1 MTSIKGSFTELPVID
16 ITDLSSDNLA
26 KRQAVAEVIGQAS
39 KEVGFFYITGHGI
52 APELIAGVRAAAKN
66 FFALP
71 MPEKLKYY
79 IGQSKSH
86 KGYVPEGE
94 EIYSSGQP
102 DHKEAFDI
110 GFQAPDDHPFVVT
123 KTPLIGSNEWPEL
136 SDFKSQVL
144 DYYQAVFALG
154 HRLFDAFALALGL
167 EEGYFKA
174 MVTCPP
180 SKLRL
185 IHYPFDA
192 TAEDKLGIGAHTD
205 YECFTLLLA
214 DQPGLEVLNEDK
226 VWIDAP
232 PLKNINAEEAFVIN
246 IGDMLEVLSAGTFVA
261 TAHRVRKVRHE
272 RYSFPLFFACDYHT
286 LIRPLPH
293 FIKAGDADQYKVL
306 SIGEH
311 MWSQALQTYRYLRE
325 KVTNGELQLPE
336 GARATNTFGHLKQQV
351 KKNNQYKQQANQKP
365 LPIREDEL

>member
-1 MTSIKGSFTELPVID
+1 MTNIKGAFTELPVIN
-16 ITDLSSDNLA
+16 IQDLSTDNLA
-26 KRQAVAEVIGQAS
+26 KRQAVAAAIGQAS
-39 KEVGFFYITGHGI
+39 KEVGFFYVTGHGI
-52 APELIAGVRAAAKN
+52 PSELIAGIRTAAKN

-71 MPEKLKYY
+71 MQEKMNYY

-94 EIYSSGQP
+94 EIYGSGKP
-102 DHKEAFDI
+102 DLKEAFDI
-110 GFQAPDDHPFVVT
+110 GFQAADDHPFVVA
-123 KTPLIGSNEWPEL
+123 KTPLIGSNDWPEL
-136 SDFKSQVL
+136 PEFKSKVL

-167 EEGYFKA
+167 PEGYFKS

-180 SKLRL
+180 AKLRL

-192 TAEDKLGIGAHTD
+192 TAEDKPGIGAHTD

-214 DQPGLEVLNEDK
+214 DQSGLEVLNEDG

-232 PLKNINAEEAFVIN
+232 PFKGVDGEEAFVIN
-246 IGDMLEVLSAGTFVA
+246 IGDMLEVLSAGTFIA
-261 TAHRVRKVRHE
+261 TAHRVRKVPQE

-293 FIKAGDADQYKVL
+293 FLKADEADQYKAL

-325 KVTNGELQLPE
+325 KVANGELQLPE
-336 GARATNTFGHLKQQV
+336 RARTTNTFGHLKQQA
-351 KKNNQYKQQANQKP
+351 KQTTTVNS
-365 LPIREDEL
+365 

>member
-1 MTSIKGSFTELPVID
+1 MTAAKSSFTELPTID
-16 ITDLSSDNLA
+16 ISDLACDDLVR
-26 KRQAVAEVIGQAS
+26 RQAVADAIGQAAR
-39 KEVGFFYITGHGI
+39 EVGFFYVTGHGI
-52 APELIAGVRAAAKN
+52 APELIAGIRAAAKEI
-66 FFALP
+66 FALP
-71 MPEKLKYY
+71 MERKMAYY

-94 EIYSSGQP
+94 EIYGSGKP

-110 GFQAPDDHPFVVT
+110 GFQAADDHPFVVA
-123 KTPLIGSNEWPEL
+123 KTPLIGANEWPDVPE
-136 SDFKSQVL
+136 FQ
-144 DYYQAVFALG
+144 YYDAVFALG

-167 EEGYFKA
+167 PEGYFRS

-192 TAEDKLGIGAHTD
+192 SAEDVPGIGAHTD

-214 DQPGLEVLNEDK
+214 DQPGLEVLNEDSD
-226 VWIDAP
+226 WIDAP
-232 PLKNINAEEAFVIN
+232 PLKNATGEEAFVIN

-261 TAHRVRKVRHE
+261 TAHRVRKVPQE

-286 LIRPLPH
+286 LIRPLPG
-293 FIKAGDADQYKVL
+293 FLEAGEASEYQEL

-325 KVTNGELQLPE
+325 KVTRGELQLPE
-336 GARATNTFGHLKQQV
+336 RARGTNTFGHLKKQAQQKTV
-351 KKNNQYKQQANQKP
+351 NNP
-365 LPIREDEL
+365 

>member
-1 MTSIKGSFTELPVID
+1 MTVTKHSFTELPTID
-16 ITDLSSDNLA
+16 ISGLASSDLTA
-26 KRQAVAEVIGQAS
+26 RQAVADAIGKAS
-39 KEVGFFYITGHGI
+39 REVGFFYITGHGI
-52 APELIAGVRAAAKN
+52 APELIAGVRAAAKEL
-66 FFALP
+66 FAQP
-71 MPEKLKYY
+71 MEEKMRYY

-94 EIYSSGQP
+94 EIYGKGKP

-110 GFQAPDDHPFVVT
+110 GFQAADDHPFVLA
-123 KTPLIGSNEWPEL
+123 KTPLIGTNEWPEL
-136 SDFKSQVL
+136 PDFQTRVL

-154 HRLFDAFALALGL
+154 RRLFDAFALALGL
-167 EEGYFKA
+167 PEGYFTS

-192 TAEDKLGIGAHTD
+192 SAQDSPGIGAHTD

-214 DQPGLEVLNEDK
+214 DQPGLEVLNEDS

-232 PLKNINAEEAFVIN
+232 PQKSHAGEEAFVIN

-261 TAHRVRKVRHE
+261 TAHRVRKVPQE

-286 LIRPLPH
+286 LIRPLPS
-293 FIKAGDADQYKVL
+293 FLSADEASEYQEL

-311 MWSQALQTYRYLRE
+311 MWGQALQTYSYLRK
-325 KVTNGELQLPE
+325 KVSDGELELPE
-336 GARATNTFGHLKQQV
+336 RARGTNTFGHLKKQAQQ
-351 KKNNQYKQQANQKP
+351 KNT
-365 LPIREDEL
+365 PINEEQ